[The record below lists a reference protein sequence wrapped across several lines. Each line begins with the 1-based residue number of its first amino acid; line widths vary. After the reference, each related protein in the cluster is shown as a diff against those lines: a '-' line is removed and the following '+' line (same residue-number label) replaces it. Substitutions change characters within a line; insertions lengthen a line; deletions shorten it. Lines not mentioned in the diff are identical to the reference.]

1 MKKDEIAMLT
11 KITDETVANWVAGEF
26 YFVGDLGYLHLEEW
40 NYICGNAS
48 YNNEDW
54 VITLEDGRK
63 VALFSTCSDGLFT
76 SDSGLEYCV
85 DSGTLG
91 IIKVSDLRAS
101 DLVTLREVIE
111 KGNAHIVEM
120 PGFDIDT
127 DTSIC
132 GSGFDLGR
140 EGFTG
145 EFPCPDELRGEDY

>member
-1 MKKDEIAMLT
+1 MTEQ
-11 KITDETVANWVAGEF
+11 TVSNWVDGEF
-26 YFVGDLGYLHLEEW
+26 YYVGDLCYLHLEEW
-40 NYICGNAS
+40 NYICGITCYDND
-48 YNNEDW
+48 DW
-54 VITLEDGRK
+54 VYELEDGRK
-63 VALFSTCSDGLFT
+63 FALFSTCGDGVFT

-91 IIKVSDLRAS
+91 LIKVSDLSAS

-111 KGNAHIVEM
+111 KGDAHVVEM

-127 DTSIC
+127 DCGIC

-145 EFPCPDELRGEDY
+145 EFPCPDELRGEED